1 MFHLILGIIFGGIGS
16 IFYKLAE
23 EKMCNRLWTN
33 TISRLTMIFLISL
46 YIIYKGSFHFNLKL
60 LGVGLLGGISVFF
73 GRWLFMRALRYGK
86 VSVSWVILSLAV
98 LIPILASIFIWKEIP
113 DAKKIL
119 GICLIPISFILLREK
134 ESAKCG

>member
-23 EKMCNRLWTN
+23 QKMCNRLWIN
-33 TISRLTMIFLISL
+33 TISRLTMAFLISF
-46 YIIYKGSFHFNLKL
+46 YIIYKGSFQFNLKL

-86 VSVSWVILSLAV
+86 VSISWIVLNLAV
-98 LIPILASIFIWKEIP
+98 LIPILASIYIWKEVP
-113 DAKKIL
+113 DVKKIL